1 MSVRAKIILLVV
13 VFVIA
18 GVGIVTV
25 LNIISMQQRLM
36 NFATSA
42 MEQKTDREALVL
54 DHWFK
59 QRLSE
64 LSTIASNFESYLM
77 IFEKTMVVLA
87 LKSHG
92 DNLKK
97 LGFSDYLLSNLQG
110 KTFTYNEQEMDV
122 SQFRFFKSIVLE
134 NQNFYVQD
142 NFDWQGIKS
151 VVLAIK
157 ITDYSGNTAGLFAA
171 VIPQEKFWQM
181 IESIKYGK
189 TGYAFLCDFE
199 ATVLAH
205 PRQEYI
211 GKILTQING
220 SLKPLEDKIKKT
232 QYSATIYEL
241 DKEKK
246 VATISPVPS
255 ANWVLVL
262 TMPYRELQEVF
273 LQTLWTSLIA
283 SGIVIFA
290 SIVVG
295 MIFTRRIT
303 KPLQTLTTAAQRV
316 AQGDLTINERIKS
329 SDEIGK
335 LSEAFLLVTENL
347 KDSVTKI
354 KNLSDRI
361 EAFSSKVGESMQE
374 AISVSDKAQ
383 KSAQAANERVEEIVS
398 SVSEV
403 NSGMEE
409 ISSGAQNTAKNA
421 SKLAEN
427 SEKLKSKA
435 FSTKDSMKELTEH
448 MKQTAESGQ
457 MSMQVVQKLV
467 DLSNR
472 IGDITDA
479 IYSIAEQ
486 TNLLA
491 LNAAIE
497 AARAGEAG
505 RGFAVVADEIRK
517 LAEESR
523 SATQEVSDILK
534 QIKSQSLLVAQGGQA
549 VVNQIQDSMKTLQEN
564 TQQIENMVK
573 DIEEFTLA
581 ANDLAA
587 TSQEQSGAIEE
598 IATAVD
604 RITKNIEA
612 VSKIIGEVTQSAVE
626 QAGNTQDLSGRV
638 DELTDMVREL
648 KVLSDRFKVL

>member
-1 MSVRAKIILLVV
+1 MSVRAKIIFLVV

-36 NFATSA
+36 TFATSA
-42 MEQKTDREALVL
+42 MEQKADREALVL

-77 IFEKTMVVLA
+77 IFEKAMVVLA
-87 LKSHG
+87 LKFHG

-110 KTFTYNEQEMDV
+110 KTFTYSEQEMDV

-142 NFDWQGIKS
+142 NFNWQGIKS

-181 IESIKYGK
+181 IESLKYGK
-189 TGYAFLCDFE
+189 TGYAFLCDSH

-205 PRQEYI
+205 PRQEYV
-211 GKILTQING
+211 GKTLTQIND

-232 QYSATIYEL
+232 QYSSTIYEL
-241 DKEKK
+241 DREKK
-246 VATISPVPS
+246 VATTSLIPS

-273 LQTLWTSLIA
+273 LQTLWASLVA

-303 KPLQTLTTAAQRV
+303 KPLQTLTTSAQRV

-335 LSEAFLLVTENL
+335 LSGAFLLVTENL

-361 EAFSSKVGESMQE
+361 EAFSSKVSESMQE
-374 AISVSDKAQ
+374 ASSVSDKAQ
-383 KSAQAANERVEEIVS
+383 KSAQVANERVEEIVS

-421 SKLAEN
+421 SKLAES

-549 VVNQIQDSMKTLQEN
+549 VVDQIQDSMKTLQEN
-564 TQQIENMVK
+564 AQQIENMVK

-598 IATAVD
+598 ITTAVD
-604 RITKNIEA
+604 RITKNIES
-612 VSKIIGEVTQSAVE
+612 VSKIIGELTQSAIK
-626 QAGNTQDLSGRV
+626 QADNTQDLSEKV
-638 DELTDMVREL
+638 DELTHIVGEL
-648 KVLSDRFKVL
+648 KALSDRFKV